1 MIYETRKEARFCTDE
16 TGEVKSVDFVEIRG
30 KSTEEKPVK
39 YIADGSSFLET
50 DTGTMLFFDE
60 ASGQWL
66 NPWGG
71 DGDVP

>member
-1 MIYETRKEARFCTDE
+1 MLYETRRATRFCTDE
-16 TGEVKSVDFVEIRG
+16 NGETQSMDFVEIRG
-30 KSTEEKPVK
+30 KSAEAKPTR

-50 DTGTMLFFDE
+50 DTGNMLFFDE

-71 DGDVP
+71 GE